1 MLKLSLH
8 TERQGDQMKYGML
21 NLKLEKLQFW
31 VSYSSLKRNIKQYFA
46 RYSSFFS
53 RYYEAKT
60 PHLTINPT
68 PPLIPPSQ
76 IRSSQIIKL
85 QNMLSLSLHLH
96 VF

>member
-46 RYSSFFS
+46 RYSSFFL
-53 RYYEAKT
+53 KI
-60 PHLTINPT
+60 L
-68 PPLIPPSQ
+68 
-76 IRSSQIIKL
+76 
-85 QNMLSLSLHLH
+85 
-96 VF
+96 